1 MKERPKYFIKVR
13 RTFEAVVEIHAEE
26 KEIALGVAK
35 KWAALDPESLPWSE
49 TIINAKVLKDGKD
62 YVCLV
67 ACRTQEYEKRATKRT
82 GLGLCRP
89 YVLFRVIDDVCR
101 SLVQSV

>member
-35 KWAALDPESLPWSE
+35 KWAALDPETVPWKE
-49 TIINAKVLKDGKD
+49 IIVDAKVLNDG
-62 YVCLV
+62 
-67 ACRTQEYEKRATKRT
+67 E
-82 GLGLCRP
+82 
-89 YVLFRVIDDVCR
+89 DDV
-101 SLVQSV
+101 